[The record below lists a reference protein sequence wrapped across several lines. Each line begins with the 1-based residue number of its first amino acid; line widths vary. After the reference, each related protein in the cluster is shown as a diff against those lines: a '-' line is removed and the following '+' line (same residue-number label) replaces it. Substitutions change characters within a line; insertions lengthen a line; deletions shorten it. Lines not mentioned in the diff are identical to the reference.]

1 MQSMPQLTKYKDHF
15 ILLVEAGFI
24 AVNQADEDAAVKL
37 FRASELLNPQNSLP
51 KIGLGYMHLCKLELK
66 QACKLFDEVL
76 AKEPGNE
83 MAKAFLG
90 LSLAL
95 TPNDI
100 VKGEKML
107 EDTAQKAKDPSIKNL
122 ASTAIDFVEKFVK
135 KAPAPMQAQP
145 KDQGK
150 EKRKKAS

>member
-1 MQSMPQLTKYKDHF
+1 MAELKKYKDHF

-37 FRASELLNPQNSLP
+37 FRASELLNPENTLP
-51 KIGLGYMHLCKLELK
+51 KVGMGYMHLCKLELK

-76 AKEPGNE
+76 AKEPNNE
-83 MAKAFLG
+83 MARAFLG

-95 TPNDI
+95 SPNEV

-107 EDTAQKAKDPSIKNL
+107 EETAQKAKDSNVKTL
-122 ASTAIDFVEKFVK
+122 ATTAIDFVERFVK
-135 KAPAPMQAQP
+135 KAPAPMQAAPAKQ
-145 KDQGK
+145 KK
-150 EKRKKAS
+150 KKAS